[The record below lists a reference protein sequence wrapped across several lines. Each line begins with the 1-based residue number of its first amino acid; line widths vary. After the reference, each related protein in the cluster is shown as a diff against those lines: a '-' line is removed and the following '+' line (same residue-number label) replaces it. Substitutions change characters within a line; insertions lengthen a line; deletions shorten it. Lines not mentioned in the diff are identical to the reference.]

1 MKNIKLIVLDVDG
14 TMTDGKIYIDNN
26 GVESKSF
33 NVKDGFAIVNAMKY
47 GIKFAIIT
55 GRSSKVVEKRAE
67 ELKIEE
73 LYQGVENKLEILEKI
88 LSKYNITYK
97 ETAYMGDDLND
108 ISVMKRV
115 GFSAAPADCVEAV
128 SDIVNFK
135 SKYRGGEGAIRE
147 FIEYIF
153 DEKKI
158 YEKYYKL

>member
-26 GVESKSF
+26 GIESKSF
-33 NVKDGFAIVNAMKY
+33 NVKDGFAIVNAIKY

-73 LYQGVENKLEILEKI
+73 LHQGVENKIETLDKI
-88 LSKYNITYK
+88 LLKYNISYE

-115 GFSAAPADCVEAV
+115 GFSAAPADCIEAV
-128 SDIVNFK
+128 SDIVSFK
-135 SKYRGGEGAIRE
+135 SKYKGGEGAVRE
-147 FIEYIF
+147 FIEYLF
-153 DEKKI
+153 DERQLYKKF
-158 YEKYYKL
+158 YDM